1 MTHVVIVG
9 AGPAGVTLS
18 YLLARAGIK
27 VTLLERETDF
37 ERVFRG
43 EAMMPLGLEVLEQ
56 MNISIAGL
64 PSRLIDSWD
73 MHVANQLIFRVLE
86 PQNELGS
93 RAVRVMSQPAFLEHV
108 VGLASQFPNFK
119 LLRGAVVRDLIS
131 KNGRFCGITGS
142 YQGQPLE
149 LTADFVIGCDGRG
162 SVVRTR
168 AGIKLELLPESY
180 DILWFKF
187 PAPRHLHGQTSVWIL
202 GSVKNTAL
210 AYNSFDD
217 HIRYALLLP
226 KGGYD
231 RNHDWISELAE
242 PAPPWL
248 AKHIS
253 AIRSQIEEPIKLNV
267 IVGRAQSWHAP
278 GLLLIGDAAHPMSP
292 IRAQGI
298 NLALRDVIVAA
309 NELIPTLQSGHS
321 ADEAARRTA
330 VTRLPEIK
338 RAQALQ
344 LQEAR
349 GQMNN
354 RWKPLLIGMAK
365 TIAPLVGK
373 YSWAQ
378 QAWLNQQKPLRF
390 GSVDVTLSV

>member
-1 MTHVVIVG
+1 MTHIIIVG

-18 YLLARAGIK
+18 YLLARAGVE

-43 EAMMPLGLEVLEQ
+43 EAMMPLGLEALEQ
-56 MNISIAGL
+56 MNISIDKL
-64 PSRLIDSWD
+64 PHRLIDSWD
-73 MHVANQLIFRVLE
+73 MHVANQLIFSVPE
-86 PQNELGS
+86 QQVELGQ

-108 VGLASQFPNFK
+108 VGMASQFDQFR
-119 LLRGAVVRDLIS
+119 LLRGAVVRDLV
-131 KNGRFCGITGS
+131 KQNGRICGVTGTHD
-142 YQGQPLE
+142 GKPLE
-149 LTADFVIGCDGRG
+149 LTTDFVIGCDGRG

-168 AGIKLELLPESY
+168 AGIKLDLLPESY

-187 PAPRHLHGQTSVWIL
+187 PAPRELHGKTVVWIL

-217 HIRYALLLP
+217 QIRYALLLP
-226 KGGYD
+226 KGGYN
-231 RNHDWISELAE
+231 RKHDWISELAE

-248 AKHIS
+248 AQHIES
-253 AIRSQIEEPIKLNV
+253 VRPQIKEPIKLNV
-267 IVGRAQSWHAP
+267 LVGRAESWHAP

-309 NELIPTLQSGHS
+309 NELIAAVQTGGSL
-321 ADEAARRTA
+321 DEASRKTA

-354 RWKPLLIGMAK
+354 RWKPLLISMAK

-373 YSWAQ
+373 YRWAQ

-390 GSVDVTLSV
+390 GSVDVELSV